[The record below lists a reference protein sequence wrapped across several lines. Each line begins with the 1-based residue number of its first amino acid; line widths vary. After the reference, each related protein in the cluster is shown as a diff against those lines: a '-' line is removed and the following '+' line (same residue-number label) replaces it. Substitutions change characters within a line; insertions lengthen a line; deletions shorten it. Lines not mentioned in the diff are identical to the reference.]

1 MFTDFTT
8 AETLAHHRAA
18 ELERRI
24 EMQHRRADHLVGVTP
39 FTDVATP
46 AEHRFGHVLETL
58 HLTRSHHHATAA

>member
-24 EMQHRRADHLVGVTP
+24 EMEHRRADHLVSVRP
-39 FTDVATP
+39 FTDVAEEP
-46 AEHRFGHVLETL
+46 AHGFGHVLETL
-58 HLTRSHHHATAA
+58 HLVRPHHRATAA